1 MDEVLIPDELKALT
15 EVQLDEPVVGESL
28 DVMVI
33 WELGSCF
40 IVAVLLM
47 LLFILARR
55 WWGNRVAI
63 KEQAHIERYQL
74 YLAEYTATSVMEL
87 FEELNIKSQS
97 TYFLT
102 KKDLQKP
109 NRRKL
114 LAEEIYQLHLDL
126 VGTQADAVKTLYLGL
141 SLYED
146 TQKNLKCRSTG
157 VVIKALREVKAYK
170 LLDLMPSVSNLL
182 LSKNEEI
189 QNAALLT
196 YLEAGP
202 RQLEIIERF
211 KTPLTDWQ
219 KHKILFG
226 LQQAKSIEEEYL
238 IALSNKESIHAPFYH
253 ELKEILFPSPEY
265 YEEAIKKL
273 VLV

>member
-1 MDEVLIPDELKALT
+1 MDEELISDELKALT
-15 EVQLDEPVVGESL
+15 EVQLNEPVVGESL
-28 DVMVI
+28 DVLVI
-33 WELGSCF
+33 WEVGGCF
-40 IVAVLLM
+40 LAIVLSM
-47 LLFILARR
+47 LLFTVVRR
-55 WWGNRVAI
+55 WWQNRMDTQ
-63 KEQAHIERYQL
+63 EQAHVERYQS
-74 YLAEYTATSVMEL
+74 YLAEYTAISVLEL
-87 FEELNIKSQS
+87 FEELNIKSQT

-102 KKDLQKP
+102 KKDFQKP

-114 LAEEIYQLHLDL
+114 LAGEIYQLHLDL

-146 TQKNLKCRSTG
+146 TQKNLKSRSTG

-170 LLDLMPSVSNLL
+170 LLDLMPIVESLI

-202 RQLEIIERF
+202 RQLGVIEQF
-211 KTPLTDWQ
+211 DAPLTDWQ
-219 KHKILFG
+219 KHKVLFG
-226 LQQAKSIEEEYL
+226 LQQANLIDEEYL
-238 IALSNKESIHAPFYH
+238 VLLTNKENIHTPFYL

-273 VLV
+273 VLA